1 MGINYKTPLKKDEIM
16 KILLE
21 LGDSDQKNYYESI
34 LNYQYFYYIH

>member
-1 MGINYKTPLKKDEIM
+1 MGINYKTLLKKDEIM

-21 LGDSDQKNYYESI
+21 LGNSDQKNYYESI